1 MNYITKQPH
10 PLVSLNVFPVILHEI
25 PYDPESLDSRR
36 EERVVVA
43 VVPVAEDDLLSA
55 EAIGPKAAGPI
66 VDTVHFC
73 TRIRISRYPV
83 LEIFSV
89 FVKYLPNKIQSTDFC
104 FKIFSDQPVG

>member
-55 EAIGPKAAGPI
+55 EAVGPEAAGPI
-66 VDTVHFC
+66 VDAVHFC

-83 LEIFSV
+83 VEISFCFSQISP
-89 FVKYLPNKIQSTDFC
+89 KQDTDFC